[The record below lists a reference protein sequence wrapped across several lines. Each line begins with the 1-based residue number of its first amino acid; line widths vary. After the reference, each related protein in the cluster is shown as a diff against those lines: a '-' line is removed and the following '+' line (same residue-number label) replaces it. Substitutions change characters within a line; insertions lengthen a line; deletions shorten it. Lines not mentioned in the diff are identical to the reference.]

1 MVHKLLVKRGWGI
14 ILFGSILFF
23 IVGPIA
29 FAFLQ
34 PPVHTQVV
42 RHGLAPELLEIIK
55 AYYRMSVG
63 SGIGAIGIIFII
75 FGTVYLLTTV
85 ILEYMKRRRYA
96 HRSSTYE

>member
-1 MVHKLLVKRGWGI
+1 MVHKWLVKRGWGI

-29 FAFLQ
+29 FTFLQ
-34 PPVHTQVV
+34 PPIRAMRSTPLSV
-42 RHGLAPELLEIIK
+42 LEFLK

-75 FGTVYLLTTV
+75 FGTVYLSTTV
-85 ILEYMKRRRYA
+85 ILEYMKKRRDT
-96 HRSSTYE
+96 HRSKI